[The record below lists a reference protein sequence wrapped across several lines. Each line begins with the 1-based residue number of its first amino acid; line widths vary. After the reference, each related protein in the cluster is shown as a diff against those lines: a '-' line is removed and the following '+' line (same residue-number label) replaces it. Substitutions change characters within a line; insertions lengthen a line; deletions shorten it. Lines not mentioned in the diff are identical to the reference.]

1 MATAKELFSKLGN
14 VKIQEGGVYF
24 KPGLYLVEIQE
35 TKIIE
40 TRKKVDAIVI
50 GCKILGTKN
59 DDEECN
65 QPGTTASQVLMLGG
79 EAADSSLSNWKG
91 FLAKA
96 AGIDDPEEHSDAEWE
111 AVAVAAV
118 EDNVF
123 KGTIM
128 VLNCFEIT
136 TKKGHPFTRHDWMRV
151 ADYSDFEAFGTV
163 QKQE

>member
-24 KPGLYLVEIQE
+24 KPGFYLVEIQE

-40 TRKKVDAIVI
+40 TRKKVDAIII
-50 GCKILGTKN
+50 GCKILGVK
-59 DDEECN
+59 DDNEDCN

-96 AGIDDPEEHSDAEWE
+96 AGIDDPEEHNDAEWE
-111 AVAVAAV
+111 SVAVAAV

-123 KGTIM
+123 ARTVM

-136 TKKGHPFTRHDWMRV
+136 TKKGHPFTRHDWLRV
-151 ADYSDFEAFGTV
+151 ADDSDFVNFGLTA
-163 QKQE
+163 KE